1 MRISIISI
9 ALAILVNSL
18 TLAIVAGFQQE
29 IKAKIIG
36 FNAPFFIS
44 KAGPGHIFE
53 AEPIDR
59 RIPFIHECQQIKGV
73 GSLQAVA
80 FKPAMLQSQLFSDTI
95 KVLQTKDSIIQR
107 QDIFGVMFK
116 GVDQQYNFDFLR
128 QNLIEGRLINTL
140 QQDEILLSK
149 SIAQKLNY
157 KLNDLIS
164 VYYVKNQPIL
174 KKMKVVGIYQTG
186 FAEYDQKMA
195 FVSLQVVQQMNDFGT
210 RISLRPIIEKQ
221 KLTIAID
228 LQGSSDR
235 LLFDWGQG
243 PEIYTAYQIP
253 VFKDTTYIVNALK
266 MESQGGL
273 LEKIDRASI
282 KVDVPRPISYEDLVL
297 DETGSPVVIID
308 GTTHQALKTK
318 YGPLHFYFSDGHGT
332 TEQFISGFEVNL
344 KDYAAFE
351 EVQKALKNT
360 LEMRP
365 INGHLLQVNSI
376 KDVEA
381 DLFAWLSF
389 LDVNVLI
396 IVILMLLIGIINV
409 GSALLV
415 LIVLRTQFIGL
426 LKALGAN
433 NRSIRIIFL
442 YQASYLIL
450 RGLVIGNLLSVLFIW
465 IQQQFQVFTLNPE
478 VYYIDAVP
486 VAFSWL
492 HFLGIN
498 VLTFI
503 VCMVALLLPSRVVSR
518 ISPIKALRFQ

>member
-44 KAGPGHIFE
+44 KAGSGHIFE

-59 RIPFIHECQQIKGV
+59 RIPFIQESQQIKGV
-73 GSLQAVA
+73 SSLQAVA
-80 FKPAMLQSQLFSDTI
+80 FKPAMLQSQIFSDTI
-95 KVLQTKDSIIQR
+95 KVLQTKDSVIQR

-116 GVDQQYNFDFLR
+116 GVDQHYNFDFLR
-128 QNLIEGRLINTL
+128 QNLLEGRLINPL

-149 SIAQKLNY
+149 SIAQQLNY

-186 FAEYDQKMA
+186 FAEYDQKLA

-228 LQGSSDR
+228 LQGSSER

-253 VFKDTTYIVNALK
+253 VFKDTTYVVNALK
-266 MESQGGL
+266 MENQGSL
-273 LEKIDRASI
+273 LENIDRASVKI
-282 KVDVPRPISYEDLVL
+282 DAPRPISYQDLVL
-297 DETGSPVVIID
+297 DETGSPVVLID
-308 GTTHQALKTK
+308 GTTHQALQTK
-318 YGPLHFYFSDGHGT
+318 YGPLHFYFSDGLGT

-344 KDYAAFE
+344 KNFAAFE
-351 EVQKALKNT
+351 EVQKALKNK

-450 RGLVIGNLLSVLFIW
+450 RGLVIGNLFSVLLIW

-478 VYYIDAVP
+478 VYYLEAVP

-492 HFLGIN
+492 HFISIN

-503 VCMVALLLPSRVVSR
+503 VCMVALLLPSRVVFR